1 MYDGGLSAICDKGP
15 MSSERVISIVEDDE
29 SLRKALVG
37 LLASMARRARGYA
50 SAEEFLAEQSVESR
64 CVITDIQLP
73 GMDGIEMIRRLRA
86 RGDGVPVI
94 VITARDEKKWTAVA
108 RTAGALCLLRKPFE
122 TQDLLDCLDRA
133 FEA

>member
-1 MYDGGLSAICDKGP
+1 